1 MAESL
6 IEKTAH
12 LEVESE
18 PGGRKEKCPRLGII
32 TLLPERPI
40 LFPGGESNWKTVPGS
55 SYSQLQP
62 RLLQPVPWS

>member
-12 LEVESE
+12 PEVESE
-18 PGGRKEKCPRLGII
+18 PGVWKGKIARLGII

-40 LFPGGESNWKTVPGS
+40 LFPGAESKWKTLPGS
-55 SYSQLQP
+55 SYNQLGP
-62 RLLQPVPWS
+62 RLVEPVPWS